1 MLPDQLNSCGKR
13 VCLSFPVKLSLM
25 SSMLQVLEKKKKTY
39 AQTVFKQ

>member
-1 MLPDQLNSCGKR
+1 MLPDQLNLCGKR

-25 SSMLQVLEKKKKTY
+25 SSMLQVPEKKTY